1 MFRYHLN
8 FVWFVFDLRD
18 QGLFKNLNTQLLRSI
33 GQSQHVFQ
41 RVQMRRIPINKAAV
55 ICISVTKSTPLG
67 NTQRLDMRR
76 AVCLMQEISILTHL
90 IPKSWGVPQICNTWR

>member
-8 FVWFVFDLRD
+8 VLCLVFDQRD
-18 QGLFKNLNTQLLRSI
+18 EGLFKNLNTQLLRSI
-33 GQSQHVFQ
+33 GQSQNIFQ

-55 ICISVTKSTPLG
+55 LCISVTKPTPFCH
-67 NTQRLDMRR
+67 TQRLDMRR
-76 AVCLMQEISILTHL
+76 AVGLMQEISILTHL